1 MKRIFFIA
9 VLLLGFQ
16 TAFTQTLLDSLQGK
30 WVVTR
35 ITNNNKNSMKAG
47 TIYFSEDGKFI
58 SSGNHFGSSKAL
70 YTTNETT
77 SSVQI
82 EAANKTVTEWVA
94 EVRQGVLYLTSIDSS
109 KKGKHPEIK
118 ITAIRMKE

>member
-1 MKRIFFIA
+1 MKHIFFIA

-35 ITNNNKNSMKAG
+35 ITNNNKNAMKAG
-47 TIYFSEDGKFI
+47 TLYFSEDGKFI
-58 SSGNHFGSSKAL
+58 SSGNYFGSSEAL

-82 EAANKTVTEWVA
+82 ETADKTVTEWMA
-94 EVRQGVLYLTSIDSS
+94 EVSQGILYLISLDTT
-109 KKGKHPEIK
+109 KKGKQPVIK
-118 ITAIRMKE
+118 ITAVRLKE